1 VWKAPVDLIHH
12 DRLAACKEVADHFAA
27 AGRRRPVIMG
37 SSMANN
43 EKVRAFM
50 ERASMNS
57 MSVGPDSLIEVQ
69 YLSHNQTVKAC
80 QWTLK
85 ERYGKDKAIDFD
97 ALFCMSDEGAMAS
110 IDWLRKRGVRVPQDV
125 AVIGFND
132 NEIDDCMDPPLAS
145 VERND
150 DQVAD
155 VIDEIL
161 FTRLIHPEL
170 PPQRRYVSMRFVWRE
185 SAGRRRDTG

>member
-1 VWKAPVDLIHH
+1 
-12 DRLAACKEVADHFAA
+12 
-27 AGRRRPVIMG
+27 
-37 SSMANN
+37 
-43 EKVRAFM
+43 
-50 ERASMNS
+50 
-57 MSVGPDSLIEVQ
+57 
-69 YLSHNQTVKAC
+69 
-80 QWTLK
+80 
-85 ERYGKDKAIDFD
+85 
-97 ALFCMSDEGAMAS
+97 
-110 IDWLRKRGVRVPQDV
+110 VRVPQDV